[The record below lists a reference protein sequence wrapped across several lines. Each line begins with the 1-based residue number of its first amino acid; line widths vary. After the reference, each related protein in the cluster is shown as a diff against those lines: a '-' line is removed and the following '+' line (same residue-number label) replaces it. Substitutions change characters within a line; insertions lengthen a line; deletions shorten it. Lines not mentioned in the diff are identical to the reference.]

1 MTTSRSEHALHSSS
15 LFLIDFL
22 LGTSRGASLF
32 TVASPQQNRAASWRL
47 ISWSAGQAQQ
57 KMFDQPEFD
66 YVPQF
71 NFNYLNTQSTGR
83 IGFKWFQNGL
93 MTKRASETSETK
105 QLQNLRLRTVPTCNQ
120 VIDTDLMDIWVWLLW
135 SSCRLPTCS
144 KSFAHWTGTGRLTRQ
159 GWASPRRPWLAQPI
173 KHKRCQQTHERIHCL
188 PLTQKTA
195 TERNSLKFTKFSLSL
210 KALSQSCM
218 NLQPGSVEAALFVAA
233 LVPP

>member
-1 MTTSRSEHALHSSS
+1 MIRWTGTAKNVWPAWVWLCSTIQ
-15 LFLIDFL
+15 FQL
-22 LGTSRGASLF
+22 LKY
-32 TVASPQQNRAASWRL
+32 PINRKDWIQMVSKR
-47 ISWSAGQAQQ
+47 
-57 KMFDQPEFD
+57 FDDKTAP
-66 YVPQF
+66 
-71 NFNYLNTQSTGR
+71 
-83 IGFKWFQNGL
+83 
-93 MTKRASETSETK
+93 KRTSETSVRNWTTAK
-105 QLQNLRLRTVPTCNQ
+105 SAKCRIKFKCTISFCSYIYSYLSYRF
-120 VIDTDLMDIWVWLLW
+120 DGYWGWLLR
-135 SSCRLPTCS
+135 SQCRLPTCS

-195 TERNSLKFTKFSLSL
+195 TERNSLKFTKFSLRL